1 MDNLL
6 QTPPLTTGALA
17 AVETMVQD
25 VADLIGGA
33 GDPDVRAKAIRM
45 LDRAADRMNASGV
58 YLFRRKEASFTSFT
72 NGQSTLT
79 PPSDWAFAT
88 DPMTCFDSLSRV
100 NNVVEWKSW
109 EIYRQQLVVSPT
121 NINGVPSYATQLSEM
136 DATIYLYPYIDSS
149 KVSTIK
155 ATYFARILRISE
167 LTDANVYLTRE
178 AAECLVTGGMA
189 LMTQNRF
196 LSKPAIWGPMMA
208 DFDRMIQATK
218 QVAFRNQQA
227 EHMGIRPDESGN
239 LASSVYTPGPQATV
253 FIGF

>member
-88 DPMTCFDSLSRV
+88 RLLKKIP
-100 NNVVEWKSW
+100 
-109 EIYRQQLVVSPT
+109 SPKLK
-121 NINGVPSYATQLSEM
+121 LSE
-136 DATIYLYPYIDSS
+136 
-149 KVSTIK
+149 
-155 ATYFARILRISE
+155 
-167 LTDANVYLTRE
+167 
-178 AAECLVTGGMA
+178 
-189 LMTQNRF
+189 
-196 LSKPAIWGPMMA
+196 
-208 DFDRMIQATK
+208 
-218 QVAFRNQQA
+218 
-227 EHMGIRPDESGN
+227 
-239 LASSVYTPGPQATV
+239 
-253 FIGF
+253 